1 MGKPLSNIRLIQNT
15 DISIEGKDKLYTL
28 NYLRPFVNEDSQKSI
43 ANVKTKAVLLDTG
56 GNLFPVT
63 INFEEYG
70 NSYVCSPYTACVSY
84 AKEEMSK
91 LNNKLLEIIL
101 SGIVNALSLFL
112 KKATINKIV
121 SVNNWLL
128 STNLYAQWNERNIP
142 EIKNFLIQN
151 FSDHAI
157 MFRSLNK
164 HSNPDLLNEFKDSGF
179 ILVPSRQVYI
189 FDMQLYNYVDRHN
202 TQIDLKLLKKTKY
215 KIVDHHDITED
226 DYPRI
231 VELYNSLYLEK
242 YSYYNP
248 QFTRTCIANWHQG
261 KLLYMNGL
269 RNADGILDGIIGC
282 FEKGGITSAPLV
294 GYDTNIS
301 RNIGLYR
308 MLIALILQ
316 RAVEN
321 SLVLNLSSGAAD
333 FKRRRGGIPFIEY
346 SAVYIRHLPLGKR
359 IIWHVTNFLL
369 TNVGVPLM
377 KAFKL

>member
-1 MGKPLSNIRLIQNT
+1 MNNIRLIQNT
-15 DISIEGKDKLYTL
+15 DISIEGKDRLYAL
-28 NYLRPFVNEDSQKSI
+28 NYLRPFINEDSQKII
-43 ANVKTKAVLLDTG
+43 ANVETKAALLDTG
-56 GNLFPVT
+56 ENLFPVT
-63 INFEEYG
+63 INFEEYES
-70 NSYVCSPYTACVSY
+70 SYVCSPYTACVSY

-91 LNNKLLEIIL
+91 LNNKLLEMLL
-101 SGIVNALSLFL
+101 SSTVNVLSLFL

-128 STNLYAQWNERNIP
+128 STNLYAQWDERNIP
-142 EIKNFLIQN
+142 EIKTFLIQN

-157 MFRSLNK
+157 MFRSLNRY
-164 HSNPDLLNEFKDSGF
+164 SNPDLLDEFKDSGF

-189 FDMQLYNYVDRHN
+189 FDMRLHNYLDRHN
-202 TQIDLKLLKKTKY
+202 TQIDLKLLNKTKY

-231 VELYNSLYLEK
+231 VELYNFLYLEK
-242 YSYYNP
+242 YSYHNP

-261 KLLYMNGL
+261 KLLYMKGL

-282 FEKGGITSAPLV
+282 FEKDGITSAPLV
-294 GYDTNIS
+294 GYNTNIS

-308 MLIALILQ
+308 MLIALILK
-316 RAVEN
+316 RAAEN
-321 SLVLNLSSGAAD
+321 DLVLNLSSGAAD
-333 FKRRRGGIPFIEY
+333 FKRMRGGTPFIEY
-346 SAVYIRHLPLGKR
+346 SAVYICHLPLGKR

>member
-1 MGKPLSNIRLIQNT
+1 MNNIQIFQNA

-28 NYLRPFVNEDSQKSI
+28 NYLRPFIKEDSQKII
-43 ANVKTKAVLLDTG
+43 ANVKTKAALLDTG
-56 GNLFPVT
+56 ENLFPVT
-63 INFEEYG
+63 INFEEYE

-84 AKEEMSK
+84 AKEEMGK
-91 LNNKLLEIIL
+91 LNNKLLEMLL

-112 KKATINKIV
+112 KKATINKVI

-128 STNLYAQWNERNIP
+128 STNLYSQWNERNIP
-142 EIKNFLIQN
+142 ELKNFLIQN
-151 FSDHAI
+151 FRDHAI
-157 MFRSLNK
+157 MFRSLNR
-164 HSNPDLLNEFKDSGF
+164 HSNSDLLDEFNDSGF

-189 FDMQLYNYVDRHN
+189 FDKRLHNYLDRHN
-202 TQIDLKLLKKTKY
+202 TQIDLKLINKTAY

-226 DYPRI
+226 DYTRI
-231 VELYNSLYLEK
+231 VELYNFLYLEK
-242 YSYYNP
+242 YSYHNP
-248 QFTRTCIANWHQG
+248 QFTRTCITNWHRG
-261 KLLYMNGL
+261 NLLYMKGL
-269 RNADGILDGIIGC
+269 RNTDGILDGIIGC
-282 FEKGGITSAPLV
+282 FEKDGITSAPLV

-301 RNIGLYR
+301 TNIGLYR

-321 SLVLNLSSGAAD
+321 DLVLNLSSGAAN
-333 FKRRRGGIPFIEY
+333 FKRLRGGIPFIEY
-346 SAVYIRHLPLGKR
+346 SAVYIRHLPIGKR